1 MNWLNTMF
9 SGAQAAPT
17 APLNADV
24 LLLDVR
30 NPDEFASGH
39 VQGSINIPLSLLP
52 LKFTEI
58 APDKARQI
66 VAYCRSGAR
75 SGMAQQF
82 LQGQGYEK
90 VINGGSVESMAS
102 MAGRN
107 VVR

>member
-1 MNWLNTMF
+1 MNWLNNMF
-9 SGAQAAPT
+9 AGGHT
-17 APLNADV
+17 APSAPLDADV

-30 NPDEFASGH
+30 NTDEFASGH

-58 APDKARQI
+58 APEKSRQI

-90 VINGGSVESMAS
+90 VINGGSVEAMAA
-102 MAGRN
+102 MAQRS